1 MDGDN
6 DPDCALHA
14 GGRHP
19 FAVATLL
26 LGIPHFVVS
35 NGLDSMGLP
44 PERRL
49 EQLGIDTSLPA
60 LERLALDDANEIEV
74 RGLAVRAIGRSKDL
88 AYAGTLIGLL
98 DKPELRGTAIIALR
112 EMGASST
119 TPHLIDILDN
129 DPDEILQGI
138 SIPALAEIAGAS
150 AFPPLLNA
158 ASDPTKST
166 IVRANALT
174 AIRGLVGTG
183 QLDYAAVKD
192 KVTPLLGDPDV
203 NVRSLVAHVMATTKD
218 PQAIPWLVA
227 SALDDATGSWIRAR
241 AIRDLERLTDQD
253 FGYRNPASQPE
264 LESALQIIETWWIEN
279 RLRYGDGGS

>member
-1 MDGDN
+1 MPSIQGVYGWL
-6 DPDCALHA
+6 A
-14 GGRHP
+14 
-19 FAVATLL
+19 FATLL
-26 LGIPHFVVS
+26 LGIPLIVMA
-35 NGLDSMGLP
+35 NGPDDMGP
-44 PERRL
+44 SPERQL

-60 LERLALDDANEIEV
+60 LERLALNDANEIEI
-74 RGLAVRAIGRSKDL
+74 RSLAVRAIGRSRDL
-88 AYAGTLIGLL
+88 AYADALIGLL
-98 DKPELRGTAIIALR
+98 HKPELRGTAIISLR
-112 EMGASST
+112 EMRASSA
-119 TPHLIDILDN
+119 TPHLIDILEN

-192 KVTPLLGDPDV
+192 KVTPLLGDPV
-203 NVRSLVAHVMATTKD
+203 FNVRSLVAHVMATTKD

>member
-1 MDGDN
+1 MPSNKGIN
-6 DPDCALHA
+6 SWLALSA
-14 GGRHP
+14 
-19 FAVATLL
+19 FL
-26 LGIPHFVVS
+26 LGFPHIVMA
-35 NGLDSMGLP
+35 NGPDSMGLP

-60 LERLALDDANEIEV
+60 LERLALNDANEIEL
-74 RGLAVRAIGRSKDL
+74 RSLAVRAIGRSKDL
-88 AYAGTLIGLL
+88 AYAETLIGLL

-112 EMGASST
+112 EMGASSA

-138 SIPALAEIAGAS
+138 SIPALAAIAGES

-158 ASDPTKST
+158 ASDPAKST

-174 AIRGLVGTG
+174 AIQGLVVTG
-183 QLDYAAVKD
+183 HLDYAAVKD

-203 NVRSLVAHVMATTKD
+203 NVRSLVAHIMATSGD
-218 PQAIPWLVA
+218 PQAIPWLAA
-227 SALDDATGSWIRAR
+227 SALDDATELWIRAR

-253 FGYRNPASQPE
+253 FGYRNPVSQPE
-264 LESALQIIETWWIEN
+264 LASALQMIETWWAEN
-279 RLRYGDGGS
+279 RLRYDSGGM